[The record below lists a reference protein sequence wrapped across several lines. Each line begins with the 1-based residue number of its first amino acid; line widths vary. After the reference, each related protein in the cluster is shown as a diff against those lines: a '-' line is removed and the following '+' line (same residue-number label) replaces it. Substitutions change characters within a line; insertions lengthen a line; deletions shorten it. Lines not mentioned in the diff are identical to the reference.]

1 MGGVE
6 GAEGAFVEL
15 VFDLEM
21 VDQFAGVLVVEAV
34 AGVEADGVDVAS
46 NAGAVFDPKNG
57 NG

>member
-1 MGGVE
+1 M
-6 GAEGAFVEL
+6 EL